1 MSVNHLLILLLG
13 LPTTNVYKSFFY
25 FYDDAA
31 GIKYT
36 LLIVMF
42 WQPMESPRL
51 VSYLPWVCFW
61 YLRCPGDVNLDGQG
75 PQQAG
80 KVYHGLHHHDASAYV
95 NSSNLMWVLRLHY
108 YLIDVNFY
116 YFMEVLSID
125 YNLKKV
131 DLFLFEE
138 QKPQCLECY

>member
-1 MSVNHLLILLLG
+1 MTAFGESKIGILSTVGVLLI
-13 LPTTNVYKSFFY
+13 PT
-25 FYDDAA
+25 
-31 GIKYT
+31 
-36 LLIVMF
+36 M
-42 WQPMESPRL
+42 
-51 VSYLPWVCFW
+51 PWCF
-61 YLRCPGDVNLDGQG
+61 NLDGQG

-80 KVYHGLHHHDASAYV
+80 GIYHGLHHHDASAYV

>member
-1 MSVNHLLILLLG
+1 MVAYCREVKLL
-13 LPTTNVYKSFFY
+13 V
-25 FYDDAA
+25 D
-31 GIKYT
+31 YT
-36 LLIVMF
+36 M
-42 WQPMESPRL
+42 MML
-51 VSYLPWVCFW
+51 VLT
-61 YLRCPGDVNLDGQG
+61 
-75 PQQAG
+75 
-80 KVYHGLHHHDASAYV
+80 V

-116 YFMEVLSID
+116 YFMEALSID